1 MSLCPSL
8 AWDSMGLLVNID
20 VQRYARHISLPQVGL
35 EGQRNLGQANVLV
48 VGAGGLGS
56 PVLLYLA
63 AAGIGHI
70 GIIDDDK
77 VDLSNLQ
84 RQVIHST
91 STVGQLKVESARN
104 RLLELNPEL
113 DISTFAVRLV
123 PENIESILSEGW
135 DVIID
140 GTDNLPTRYLLD
152 DACFLHKTPWVY
164 GSIYRFEGQV
174 SVFNFEQGPCY
185 RDLFSEAP
193 PPQSVPSCEQGG
205 VLGVLPGVI
214 GSLQA
219 NEAIKIVLGLGE
231 VLNGRLLIYDAET
244 MHFQTLRYT
253 QNPERDQITDLSHS
267 TAMFDDPQWCMRDI
281 GKGEIDEGDPSA
293 SNTMFNSISM
303 NEFVKRRDSGWAPF
317 ILDVRSDR
325 EYQQARVASNDL
337 QIEHEAV
344 LSMVDSIPKDREV
357 VVLCRSGMRSQVAA
371 MYLIQAGYEGSSL
384 YNLEGG
390 IMAWQSV
397 RPDEIIHG

>member
-1 MSLCPSL
+1 MSEPCLDSL
-8 AWDSMGLLVNID
+8 GLLVNID

-35 EGQRNLGQANVLV
+35 EGQRLLNQSSVLV
-48 VGAGGLGS
+48 IGAGGLGS

-70 GIIDDDK
+70 GIVDDDT

-91 STVGQLKVESARN
+91 SAIGQPKVESARN

-113 DISTFAVRLV
+113 NISTFEIRLS
-123 PENIESILSEGW
+123 PEHIESIFAEDW
-135 DVIID
+135 DVVID
-140 GTDNLPTRYLLD
+140 GTDNLPTRYLID
-152 DACFLHKTPWVY
+152 DACFLNNTPWVY

-174 SVFNFEQGPCY
+174 SVFNFKKSPSY

-219 NEAIKIVLGLGE
+219 NEAIKIILGLGE
-231 VLNGRLLIYDAET
+231 VLSGRLLIYDAEMMT
-244 MHFQTLRYT
+244 FETLRYAH
-253 QNPERDQITDLSHS
+253 NPERPVVSDLSLS
-267 TAMFDDPQWCMRDI
+267 AAMFDDEAWCMRVI
-281 GKGEIDEGDPSA
+281 RKGEIDEGETST
-293 SNTMFNSISM
+293 SETMFNSISM
-303 NEFVKRRDSGWAPF
+303 TDFVERRNNGWEPF
-317 ILDVRSDR
+317 ILDVRSEG
-325 EYQQARVASNDL
+325 EYQQAHAASTDL
-337 QIEHEAV
+337 QISHESV
-344 LSMVDSIPKDREV
+344 LSMVDSIPKDRELV
-357 VVLCRSGMRSQVAA
+357 VYCHSGMRSQTAA
-371 MYLIQAGYEGSSL
+371 MLLIRAGYDGPSL

-390 IMAWQSV
+390 ILAWQSMA
-397 RPDEIIHG
+397 PEEIIRG

>member
-1 MSLCPSL
+1 MSESCLDGL
-8 AWDSMGLLVNID
+8 GLLVDID

-35 EGQRNLGQANVLV
+35 DGQRNLIRSRVLV

-56 PVLLYLA
+56 PALLYLA

-70 GIIDDDK
+70 GIVDDDS

-91 STVGQLKVESARN
+91 ATIGQLKVESASN
-104 RLLELNPEL
+104 RLLELNPGL
-113 DISTFAVRLV
+113 KVSTYGVRLS
-123 PENIESILSEGW
+123 PQNIESILKEGW
-135 DVIID
+135 DVVID

-152 DACFLHKTPWVY
+152 DACFLQKLPWVY

-174 SVFNFEQGPCY
+174 SVFNFQQGPCY
-185 RDLFSEAP
+185 RDLFSEVP

-219 NEAIKIVLGLGE
+219 NEAIKIILGFGE
-231 VLNGRLLIYDAET
+231 VLNGRLLLYDAES
-244 MHFQTLRYT
+244 MNFQTLRFSH
-253 QNPERDQITDLSHS
+253 NSEREAVRDLSLS
-267 TAMFDDPQWCMRDI
+267 TAMFDDDAWCMGVTGLGDV
-281 GKGEIDEGDPSA
+281 DEGDTS
-293 SNTMFNSISM
+293 SNETMFKSISM
-303 NEFVKRRDSGWAPF
+303 NEFAKRRDTGWAPF
-317 ILDVRSDR
+317 ILDVRSKA
-325 EYQQARVASNDL
+325 EYEQVRTASIDL
-337 QIEHEAV
+337 QIEHESV
-344 LSMVDSIPKDREV
+344 VSMVESIPKDREV
-357 VVLCRSGMRSQVAA
+357 VVLCRSGMRSQMAA
-371 MYLIQAGYEGSSL
+371 MYLIQAGYDGSFL

-390 IMAWQSV
+390 ILAWHSV

>member
-1 MSLCPSL
+1 MSEPCLDSL
-8 AWDSMGLLVNID
+8 GLLVNID

-35 EGQRNLGQANVLV
+35 EGQRLLNQSSVLV
-48 VGAGGLGS
+48 IGAGGLGS

-70 GIIDDDK
+70 GIVDDDT

-91 STVGQLKVESARN
+91 SAIGQPKVESARN

-113 DISTFAVRLV
+113 NISTFEIRLS
-123 PENIESILSEGW
+123 PEHIESIFAEDW
-135 DVIID
+135 DVVID
-140 GTDNLPTRYLLD
+140 GTDNLPTRYLID
-152 DACFLHKTPWVY
+152 DACFLNNTPWVY

-174 SVFNFEQGPCY
+174 SVFNFKKSPSY

-219 NEAIKIVLGLGE
+219 NEAIKIILGLGE
-231 VLNGRLLIYDAET
+231 VLSGRLLIYDAEMMT
-244 MHFQTLRYT
+244 FETLRYAH
-253 QNPERDQITDLSHS
+253 NPERPVVSDLSLS
-267 TAMFDDPQWCMRDI
+267 AAMFDDEAWCMRVTR
-281 GKGEIDEGDPSA
+281 KGEIDEGETST
-293 SNTMFNSISM
+293 SETMFNSISM
-303 NEFVKRRDSGWAPF
+303 TDFVERRNNGWEPF
-317 ILDVRSDR
+317 ILDVRSEG
-325 EYQQARVASNDL
+325 EYQQAHAASTDL
-337 QIEHEAV
+337 QISHESV
-344 LSMVDSIPKDREV
+344 LSMVDSIPKDRELV
-357 VVLCRSGMRSQVAA
+357 VYCHSGMRSQTAA
-371 MYLIQAGYEGSSL
+371 MLLIRAGYDGPSL

-390 IMAWQSV
+390 ILAWQSMA
-397 RPDEIIHG
+397 PEEIIRG

>member
-1 MSLCPSL
+1 MSEPCLDSL
-8 AWDSMGLLVNID
+8 GLLVNID

-35 EGQRNLGQANVLV
+35 EGQRLLNQSSVLV
-48 VGAGGLGS
+48 IGAGGLGS

-70 GIIDDDK
+70 GIVDDDT

-91 STVGQLKVESARN
+91 SAIGQPKVESARN

-113 DISTFAVRLV
+113 NISTFEIRLS
-123 PENIESILSEGW
+123 PEHIESIFAEDW
-135 DVIID
+135 DVVID
-140 GTDNLPTRYLLD
+140 GTDNLPTRYLID
-152 DACFLHKTPWVY
+152 DACFLNNTPWVY

-174 SVFNFEQGPCY
+174 SVFNFKKSPSY

-219 NEAIKIVLGLGE
+219 NEAIKIILGLGE
-231 VLNGRLLIYDAET
+231 VLSGRLLIYDAEMMT
-244 MHFQTLRYT
+244 FETLRYAH
-253 QNPERDQITDLSHS
+253 NPERPVVSDLSLS
-267 TAMFDDPQWCMRDI
+267 AAMFDDEAWCMRVI
-281 GKGEIDEGDPSA
+281 RKGEIDEGETST
-293 SNTMFNSISM
+293 SETMFNSISM
-303 NEFVKRRDSGWAPF
+303 TDFVERRNNGWEPF
-317 ILDVRSDR
+317 ILDVRSEG
-325 EYQQARVASNDL
+325 EYQQAHAASTDL
-337 QIEHEAV
+337 QISHESV
-344 LSMVDSIPKDREV
+344 LSMVDSIPKDRELV
-357 VVLCRSGMRSQVAA
+357 VYCHSGMRSQTAA
-371 MYLIQAGYEGSSL
+371 MLLIRAGYDGPLL

-390 IMAWQSV
+390 ILAWQSMA
-397 RPDEIIHG
+397 PEEIIRG